1 MLHCQKTNLLSFQ
14 TYIFDIW
21 AWVYSDNVAV
31 LHTEVV
37 SDHTVDTGTA
47 IIKVIVGE
55 DNQNGILSL
64 LSLDQDCVTTEELQS
79 LHGVVGQSNNRVVI
93 VNGIG
98 DTRARD

>member
-1 MLHCQKTNLLSFQ
+1 MLPCHLLSFQ

-21 AWVYSDNVAV
+21 AWVDSDNVAV
-31 LHTEVV
+31 LHTEIV
-37 SDHTVDTGTA
+37 SDHTVDTGTT
-47 IIKVIVGE
+47 IIEVIVGK

-79 LHGVVGQSNNRVVI
+79 LHGVIGQSNNRVVI

>member
-1 MLHCQKTNLLSFQ
+1 M
-14 TYIFDIW
+14 D
-21 AWVYSDNVAV
+21 SDNVTV

-47 IIKVIVGE
+47 IIKVIISK
-55 DNQNGILSL
+55 DDQNGIFPLFA
-64 LSLDQDCVTTEELQS
+64 LDQNCVTTEELQG

-98 DTRARD
+98 DTRELVISGMFAYLP